1 MFRLK
6 YSLSLILLI
15 VLSFNLSAQAE
26 LNGEYRTPIVTPLIN
41 PLEIRAPDRETYIGP
56 NNVVPIFVLGL
67 NPQGDVDLGFY
78 DAFPYL
84 SSPNLNFTQEEV
96 NAAWNSLKET
106 IGNGPTFSIDGPV
119 GVPSKQLNMV
129 AMCNDE
135 VLKILKIDGNGNV
148 LDFQQVSNDPCN
160 ETSITGVPGMPDRFY
175 VSFYDANTTTIN
187 ILLSQDGG
195 DNWNPFYD
203 ITQNFGGVPVGAANG
218 GVRHDITGFNTALDG
233 NAFNVRAGVCVNY
246 TEAVAPAP
254 DGLIYGVKCLE
265 VVNNNP
271 NNFFSQVFDQ
281 GTFPVTKIAEMR
293 SKMSQDGKIATIY
306 PKQRDENLDA
316 LFEWFLSE
324 ANGLGST
331 PDTTIPLFL
340 GTDPGNTL
348 VLTFDFTLVELT
360 NAPDPRSDVYYAGFD
375 SAQVVVNTEKRTVR
389 TPNIGNYP
397 CNQSTDGIVT
407 SIGLGYAMTDVG
419 DGSIFIAC
427 PGGSL
432 LISELILSDAAGI
445 PTISQ
450 WGLIALTGLIVLF
463 GAFAL
468 RRKARVTNS

>member
-41 PLEIRAPDRETYIGP
+41 PLEIRAPDMETYIDP
-56 NNVVPIFVLGL
+56 NNPVVPIFVLGL
-67 NPQGDVDLGFY
+67 DSQGDVDLGFY

-119 GVPSKQLNMV
+119 GVPNKQMNMV

-160 ETSITGVPGMPDRFY
+160 ETSITGVPGMPDRYY
-175 VSFYDANTTTIN
+175 VSFYNANTTTIN

-254 DGLIYGVKCLE
+254 DGLKYGVKCLE
-265 VVNNNP
+265 VVNDIP
-271 NNFFSQVFDQ
+271 NNFFSQIFDE
-281 GTFPVTKIAEMR
+281 GTFPVDKIAEMR
-293 SKMSQDGKIATIY
+293 SKITRQQKIATIY
-306 PKQRDENLDA
+306 PKLDQTSQD
-316 LFEWFLSE
+316 LLEWYFSE
-324 ANGLGST
+324 TEGLGSA
-331 PDTTIPLFL
+331 PDTTNPLFL
-340 GTDPGNTL
+340 GTDPGNTQ
-348 VLTFDFTLVELT
+348 VVTSDFTLIEL
-360 NAPDPRSDVYYAGFD
+360 NDAPDPQTDVFYAGFD
-375 SAQVVVNTEKRTVR
+375 STQVVVNTEKGIVR
-389 TPNIGNYP
+389 TSRIANYP
-397 CNQSTDGIVT
+397 CNQSTDDIVT
-407 SIGLGYAMTDVG
+407 PIGLGYAMTDVG

-432 LISELILSDAAGI
+432 LISKLILSDAAGI

-468 RRKARVTNS
+468 RRRARATNS

>member
-1 MFRLK
+1 
-6 YSLSLILLI
+6 
-15 VLSFNLSAQAE
+15 
-26 LNGEYRTPIVTPLIN
+26 
-41 PLEIRAPDRETYIGP
+41 
-56 NNVVPIFVLGL
+56 
-67 NPQGDVDLGFY
+67 
-78 DAFPYL
+78 
-84 SSPNLNFTQEEV
+84 
-96 NAAWNSLKET
+96 
-106 IGNGPTFSIDGPV
+106 
-119 GVPSKQLNMV
+119 MV

-233 NAFNVRAGVCVNY
+233 NAFDVRAGVCVNY

-331 PDTTIPLFL
+331 PNSTDPLLL

-375 SAQVVVNTEKRTVR
+375 STQVVVNTEKRTVR

-407 SIGLGYAMTDVG
+407 PIGLGYAMTDVG

-468 RRKARVTNS
+468 RRRARATNS